1 MTDRID
7 AMPTSSGVDH
17 GRARSFGEVASQ
29 YERYR
34 PGPPMSTIEWML
46 PDHVGRVVDLGAG
59 TGALTRMLLDRAT
72 EVVAVESDDRTRS
85 VLTKGIPRASAV
97 PGRGDSIPLDDGSV
111 DAVLASSSWHW
122 MDPVPTLHEVGRILV
137 PGGILG
143 AVRSG
148 PDPDGP
154 FLVQAR
160 ALLAAP
166 AEGGLAKR
174 ERGGNLN
181 EAEFAQ
187 LIQGEGN
194 RASTTLVIPP
204 GVPFEQ
210 PEHKIVTWDVP
221 LNADELIGLLG
232 TFSWVI
238 LMPETERNRLTS
250 EARRLLREVLGVE
263 GEVTVDTAFRS
274 DAWRC
279 RRQF

>member
-1 MTDRID
+1 
-7 AMPTSSGVDH
+7 MPTSSGVDH

-143 AVRSG
+143 AVLSG